1 MQWDSVH
8 IVVLVYACNCVCMC
22 NATNRTV
29 GCVLCYYNIS
39 LFLLYKFLLLI
50 VFPQLVLTRPTLV
63 NASEVRAFLVKTRHI
78 PVKEDSFL

>member
-1 MQWDSVH
+1 MCMRLREQSV
-8 IVVLVYACNCVCMC
+8 VCNV
-22 NATNRTV
+22 TII
-29 GCVLCYYNIS
+29 LSI
-39 LFLLYKFLLLI
+39 LLYKFLLLI

>member
-1 MQWDSVH
+1 
-8 IVVLVYACNCVCMC
+8 MC
-22 NATNRTV
+22 YVTII
-29 GCVLCYYNIS
+29 YMSI
-39 LFLLYKFLLLI
+39 LLYKFLLLI